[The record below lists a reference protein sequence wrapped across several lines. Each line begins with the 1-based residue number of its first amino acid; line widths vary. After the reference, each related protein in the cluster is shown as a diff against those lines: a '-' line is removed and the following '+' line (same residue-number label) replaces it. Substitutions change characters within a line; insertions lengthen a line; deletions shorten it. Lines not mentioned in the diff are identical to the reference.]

1 MTLRCSLSDRF
12 HGARSRPWLLLGV
25 PALLALA
32 GCTGSDGTATPVAAA
47 GQTAGGASGSAGT
60 AGSSPGA
67 SSSGA
72 AGSAGAGTSSG
83 SGGAGAGQSGASG
96 VGSAGTS
103 GAGGGGGSGGGP
115 PLTDFS
121 FFVTSMAAIVELSGN
136 DMGFGGDLSYD
147 GKSGVLGADEICRVI
162 AEKSMPGSGVKGWK
176 AFLST
181 STENAIDRISGGP
194 WFDRQGRLVASDK
207 EGLKN
212 ERPAGS
218 DSAIT
223 EDLPN
228 EDGVPNHF
236 DVGPM
241 CKADGNCRDNH
252 DTLTGS
258 NEDGE
263 LDEESTTCD
272 DWTSTTAEGR
282 PRIGHSWSAQSGK
295 GWAMAHQ
302 AGGCGRGINV
312 YGMGGP
318 QPGDDT
324 VGAGG
329 GYGGFYCFAGMR

>member
-1 MTLRCSLSDRF
+1 
-12 HGARSRPWLLLGV
+12 LLLGV
-25 PALLALA
+25 PLLLALSA
-32 GCTGSDGTATPVAAA
+32 CTGTDPAANGTPAAA
-47 GQTAGGASGSAGT
+47 GQTPGGASGSGNVAG
-60 AGSSPGA
+60 GGA
-67 SSSGA
+67 SGA
-72 AGSAGAGTSSG
+72 AGSPSGGASSG
-83 SGGAGAGQSGASG
+83 SGGGGGMPQSGAGGTAGDGGSG
-96 VGSAGTS
+96 GAS

-115 PLTDFS
+115 PLSDFS
-121 FFVTSMAAIVELSGN
+121 FFVTSMAALVELSGN
-136 DMGFGGDLSYD
+136 DMGFGGDLSYS

-194 WFDRQGRLVASDK
+194 WFDRQGRLVANDK
-207 EGLKN
+207 AGLRN

-228 EDGVPNHF
+228 EDGVPNHL
-236 DVGPM
+236 DVSPT

-263 LDEESTTCD
+263 LDDESSTCD

-312 YGMGGP
+312 YGQGGP
-318 QPGDDT
+318 QPGDNT